1 MKGTDREVLLLE
13 EGHQEVADVAQLGR
27 YCIDEPVKSPLDV
40 LPELGTA
47 NERPSITRN
56 LGTCWAAFV

>member
-13 EGHQEVADVAQLGR
+13 EGHQEVDDVAQLGK
-27 YCIDEPVKSPLDV
+27 YCIDEPVKFPLDV

-47 NERPSITRN
+47 NRRPSITRN